1 MKKALLIIA
10 AIVLAVPYC
19 SNDAM
24 ALQGE
29 EPRVIERVIKIE
41 GVLEKPRV
49 IFIVPRAKLW
59 KDMAGVKSFVPDIL
73 TPVYP
78 EQLIKEQKVYNSIRR

>member
-1 MKKALLIIA
+1 MA
-10 AIVLAVPYC
+10 A
-19 SNDAM
+19 
-24 ALQGE
+24 QRE
-29 EPRVIERVIKIE
+29 EPTVVERVIKIE

-59 KDMAGVKSFVPDIL
+59 KEGTGGKSFLSDIL

-78 EQLIKEQKVYNSIRR
+78 EPLIKRQYVNNRTGR